1 MHYNLNLN
9 GIQILL
15 PYHESLYYIFERT
28 KSSFLYHLINATEY
42 LYRYNVLRDNIKMV
56 E

>member
-1 MHYNLNLN
+1 MHYNLNLS

-28 KSSFLYHLINATEY
+28 KSSFWYHLINATEY